1 MATAVPKDI
10 LLVGTELAIVWADG
24 TESYFPLEKLRRA
37 CPCAGCKGEKDIM
50 GNVYRGPERPLTP
63 RSFQAAG
70 HRRVGAYALQ
80 IDWADGHNDGIY
92 SFEISAPHRRGNSWG
107 SGLNSSD
114 FQIPGSY
121 GNLELRRF
129 QT

>member
-1 MATAVPKDI
+1 MPFSDGSVKGAGSHALLWPPMATAVPKDI

-24 TESYFPLEKLRRA
+24 TESYYSLEKLRRV
-37 CPCAGCKGEKDIM
+37 CPCAGCRGEKDIM

-92 SFEISAPHRRGNSWG
+92 SFET
-107 SGLNSSD
+107 
-114 FQIPGSY
+114 
-121 GNLELRRF
+121 LRRIAAEGAPAP
-129 QT
+129 